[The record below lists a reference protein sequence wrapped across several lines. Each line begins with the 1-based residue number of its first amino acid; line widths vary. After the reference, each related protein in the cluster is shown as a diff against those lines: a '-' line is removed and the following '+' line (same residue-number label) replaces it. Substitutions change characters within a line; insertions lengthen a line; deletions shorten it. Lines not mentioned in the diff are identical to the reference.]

1 MTGKELF
8 IKKILKDSVIYKVYN
23 QFIRIDV
30 DSDEVLYIIEGF
42 GEIFKDL
49 KKIGIYYQD
58 QKTYPKQHLVYVLT
72 RMNLDKIN
80 VNSFDNLAC
89 STKDVYLFFN
99 NEWRKA
105 PSVDVVEIRDMR
117 YNKFVKYFNAMELV

>member
-30 DSDEVLYIIEGF
+30 DSDKILYIIEEF
-42 GEIFKDL
+42 GEIFNDL
-49 KKIGIYYQD
+49 KRISIYDSNYD
-58 QKTYPKQHLVYVLT
+58 EYKVISMT
-72 RMNLDKIN
+72 RINLDKIS

-117 YNKFVKYFNAMELV
+117 YNKFVKYFNAMEQV